1 MVRQSEPS
9 LLTRR
14 FRHIRPDLDRLIVG
28 TLACISA
35 FGRRVAAR
43 TGPLVIWKSYGQ
55 LEFIPSSS
63 PLLARRTGRDSR
75 NPLASPFLQPYIE
88 VNSRSDR
95 SAS

>member
-35 FGRRVAAR
+35 FLGGAWRPAPA
-43 TGPLVIWKSYGQ
+43 PLVIWNH
-55 LEFIPSSS
+55 L
-63 PLLARRTGRDSR
+63 D
-75 NPLASPFLQPYIE
+75 N
-88 VNSRSDR
+88 
-95 SAS
+95 